1 MCIAIN
7 GSEDKIRSGLGSELT
22 SSDCAPQPSAF
33 EPAMSSYAK
42 RGVQKKSQKKIR
54 KSRYAKADWRHCCV
68 DDNSRSLD
76 LGGVIKPPKQ

>member
-42 RGVQKKSQKKIR
+42 REYKRKIKKRSGSQDMR
-54 KSRYAKADWRHCCV
+54 RQT
-68 DDNSRSLD
+68 
-76 LGGVIKPPKQ
+76 GVIVVSMTIQDLWT